1 MIEEEIDVK
10 LNELERVKGIH
21 QKLDQHI
28 AKLLDS
34 QKSYEQMLVKRSEI
48 LSQLKRD
55 CERTRKL
62 GDNKRA

>member
-21 QKLDQHI
+21 QKLDQRI

-34 QKSYEQMLVKRSEI
+34 QKSYEQMLAKRSEI
-48 LSQLKRD
+48 LNQLRRD
-55 CERTRKL
+55 CERTKKFE
-62 GDNKRA
+62 DNKRT